1 MAKIQ
6 GHSFRTSLGWF
17 HVVWNDEDESLLSVA
32 VARSSEAAARKACS
46 VKVDEWKAKVPK
58 ELAGLVT
65 RLTRYCEG
73 AKDDFGDL
81 ELPLGHLTEFQRA
94 VIDACRAIPRGQTR
108 SYAQLAKSAG
118 RPKAARAVGNVMR
131 GNRWPILI
139 PCHRV
144 VSASGG
150 IGGYTSPRG
159 LDLKRILLRM
169 EGAAGG

>member
-1 MAKIQ
+1 MAKVC
-6 GHSFRTSLGWF
+6 GHSFKTSLGWF
-17 HVVWNDEDESLLSVA
+17 HVVWNGEDKSLLSLAIAQSTEA
-32 VARSSEAAARKACS
+32 VARKACL
-46 VKVDEWKAKVPK
+46 VKVDEWIATVPRDV
-58 ELAGLVT
+58 AGLVK

-73 AKDDFGDL
+73 ANDDFSDL

-131 GNRWPILI
+131 SNRWPILI

-144 VSASGG
+144 VSAGGG

-169 EGAAGG
+169 EGAASR